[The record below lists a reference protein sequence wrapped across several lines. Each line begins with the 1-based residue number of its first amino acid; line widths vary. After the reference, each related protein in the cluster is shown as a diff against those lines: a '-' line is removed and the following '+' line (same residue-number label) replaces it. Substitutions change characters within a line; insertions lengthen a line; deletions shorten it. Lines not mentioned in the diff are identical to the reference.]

1 MNDQLRDLKEHI
13 SYVREQMGDDGTIL
27 FATGAGLCFGGLLFG
42 FTVLRDT
49 LIDSGWIHYPE
60 VLRMLMP
67 WDAVI
72 LFLTAFIGFA
82 VYFKRTRRQFET
94 RWGAMSAT
102 ARAMWA
108 SWASVGFG
116 HLAASIAMS
125 KAGLDLSTVTLFAF
139 WATGWCVFWAIYQQL
154 WMAIIAITCYL
165 FAIATGMAWGT
176 PAVGLITASGFIVV
190 AAIPGLLLIR
200 FAKEHL

>member
-1 MNDQLRDLKEHI
+1 MTDQLRDLKEDI

-27 FATGAGLCFGGLLFG
+27 FASGAGLCLCGLLFG
-42 FTVLRDT
+42 FTVLRDA
-49 LIDSGWIHYPE
+49 LIDSGWIHYPP
-60 VLRMLMP
+60 VLRSLIP
-67 WDAVI
+67 WDAA
-72 LFLTAFIGFA
+72 LFFVMAFVSFA
-82 VYFKRTRRQFET
+82 VYFKKTRRQFET

-108 SWASVGFG
+108 SWASVGLG

-125 KAGLDLSTVTLFAF
+125 QAGLDLSTVTLFAF
-139 WATGWCVFWAIYQQL
+139 WATGWCVFWAIYQRH
-154 WMAIIAITCYL
+154 WMAAAAIISYL

-176 PAVGLITASGFIVV
+176 PAVGFITASGFIVV
-190 AAIPGLLLIR
+190 AAIPGALLIR